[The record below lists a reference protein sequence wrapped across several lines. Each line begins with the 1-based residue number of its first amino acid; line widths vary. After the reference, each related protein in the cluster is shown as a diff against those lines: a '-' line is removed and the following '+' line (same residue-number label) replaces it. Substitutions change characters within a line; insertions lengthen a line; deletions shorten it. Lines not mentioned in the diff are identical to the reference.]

1 MNFRLVGREIDMPLG
16 RAAAVAL
23 LIVGVIFAAFAIDAQ
38 NSMDEI
44 GETNDPILQSR
55 FMGLQEERDAY
66 VVCAVGFAFLGLF
79 GFFTLVEHGYP
90 RKLAEDQ
97 MISGARTAHGVA
109 RGLSLSGNASYLP
122 ASHGLTKEKLFVQ
135 ASEGHA
141 ALPSALSDDMAV
153 APGRDGSSPGMLIDP
168 PGLKLLETIEE
179 DYGAFFVDTDI
190 ESVEGNLQVLK
201 HSLNLLKDFHFKE
214 RDGMMILRVE
224 YGDMMPACRS
234 IRKDMPD
241 TCRQVACI
249 GCSCLLLAAARATRK
264 VVRVEAV
271 DNSNDT
277 VVFTLQFRE
286 W

>member
-1 MNFRLVGREIDMPLG
+1 MRFTLIGREIDMPLG
-16 RAAAVAL
+16 RAAAIAL
-23 LIVGVIFAAFAIDAQ
+23 LFVGAVFAAFAIDAQ

-55 FMGLQEERDAY
+55 FLGLQEERDAY
-66 VVCAVGFAFLGLF
+66 VVCAIGFAFLGLF

-90 RKLAEDQ
+90 RKLAADQ
-97 MISGARTAHGVA
+97 MISSARTAHSVS

-135 ASEGHA
+135 ASEGYA
-141 ALPSALSDDMAV
+141 SLPSALSDDMAV
-153 APGRDGSSPGMLIDP
+153 TPGRDGSSPGMLIDP
-168 PGLKLLETIEE
+168 PGSKLLETIEE
-179 DYGAFFVDTDI
+179 DYGAFFADTDI

-214 RDGMMILRVE
+214 RDGKMILRVE
-224 YGDMMPACRS
+224 YGDMMPACRR
-234 IRKDMPD
+234 IRQDMPD

-271 DNSNDT
+271 DNSDDT

>member
-1 MNFRLVGREIDMPLG
+1 MRMRLIGRELDVPLG
-16 RAAAVAL
+16 RALSVG
-23 LIVGVIFAAFAIDAQ
+23 LIVVGLVFGAFAIDAQ
-38 NSMDEI
+38 NGIDQI
-44 GETNDPILQSR
+44 GDTNDPVLLSR
-55 FMGLQEERDAY
+55 VLNLQEERDAY
-66 VVCAVGFAFLGLF
+66 VVCTVGFAFLGLF

-97 MISGARTAHGVA
+97 MISSARTNSGVT

-135 ASEGHA
+135 AADGDA
-141 ALPSALSDDMAV
+141 DPPSALSDDMAV
-153 APGRDGSSPGMLIDP
+153 APGRDGSSPGMLMEP

-179 DYGAFFVDTDI
+179 DYGAVFSGTDI

-214 RDGMMILRVE
+214 RDGKTLLRVE
-224 YGDMMPACRS
+224 YGDMLSACRS
-234 IRKDMPD
+234 VRRDMPD

-249 GCSCLLLAAARATRK
+249 GCSCLLLAVARATGK
-264 VVRVEAV
+264 VVKVENV
-271 DNSNDT
+271 ENSDDT
-277 VVFTLQFRE
+277 VIFTLQLRE

>member
-234 IRKDMPD
+234 IRKDTPD